1 MPTDAKFWPR
11 KAGKRAG
18 GYWRELVRNILI
30 ASEVLG
36 TKLDLIEHLR
46 YILNYGFPFR
56 GLLGSFTSV
65 SPNVLV

>member
-1 MPTDAKFWPR
+1 MQSIKYWTR

-18 GYWRELVRNILI
+18 GYWRQLLRNIFI

-46 YILNYGFPFR
+46 YILNCGIPYR
-56 GLLGSFTSV
+56 GLLGSFTGVYPS
-65 SPNVLV
+65 VLV